1 LKEEEK
7 KTAIP
12 ATVKPVVAKP
22 EEKKV
27 KKPVE
32 NAEEDDPIAKAVKQR
47 EGAGGVT
54 AVVGEKKITP
64 YVPRPQTAK
73 VDK

>member
-7 KTAIP
+7 KTVIP
-12 ATVKPVVAKP
+12 PTVKPIAAKP

-54 AVVGEKKITP
+54 AVVGEKKIAP

>member
-7 KTAIP
+7 KAMSP
-12 ATVKPVVAKP
+12 NGKPNPAKP

-32 NAEEDDPIAKAVKQR
+32 NAEEEDPIAKAVKQR
-47 EGAGGVT
+47 EAAGGVT
-54 AVVGEKKITP
+54 AVVGEKKT
-64 YVPRPQTAK
+64 TT
-73 VDK
+73 

>member
-7 KTAIP
+7 KTVIP
-12 ATVKPVVAKP
+12 ATVKPVVSKP

-47 EGAGGVT
+47 EVAGGVT
-54 AVVGEKKITP
+54 AVVGERKIAP

>member
-7 KTAIP
+7 KAMSP
-12 ATVKPVVAKP
+12 NGKPNPTKP

-32 NAEEDDPIAKAVKQR
+32 NAEEEDPIAKAVKQR
-47 EGAGGVT
+47 EAAGGVT
-54 AVVGEKKITP
+54 AVVGDKKT
-64 YVPRPQTAK
+64 TT
-73 VDK
+73 

>member
-1 LKEEEK
+1 MKEEEK
-7 KTAIP
+7 KAMSP
-12 ATVKPVVAKP
+12 SGKPSTAKP

-32 NAEEDDPIAKAVKQR
+32 NAEEEDPIAKAVKQR
-47 EGAGGVT
+47 EAAGGVT